1 MKTIFTTLALSSIL
15 FASCGTLSTLPGSRG
30 VSETEAAEGIRQ
42 ALQQGTGKGIAVLN
56 HPDGFFGNNAYKL
69 FLPDDA
75 IRMEKT
81 LRTIGLGS
89 QVDRAILQINRAAE
103 DAVGYAT
110 PIFVEAI
117 KEMTIADAI
126 NIVGGESDA
135 ATNYFRQKTRDKL
148 ISAFSPVIERS
159 LVKLEATRYYSE
171 IVTLY
176 KNSPT
181 TIKKLNP
188 DLTSYVVDKATM
200 ALFDQIE
207 KEEANIRANPRREEI
222 QHVRR
227 QFHSHRLAL
236 FPQNC
241 QPRLDIRRLQVCHQA
256 PLESRDKAMFQV
268 LDFGGRPVARHHDLL
283 VVFVQGVE
291 RVEKFLLDT
300 LFP

>member
-1 MKTIFTTLALSSIL
+1 MKKIFTTLALSSI
-15 FASCGTLSTLPGSRG
+15 FFTSCDTLSSLPSTLG
-30 VSETEAAEGIRQ
+30 VSEAEAAEGIRQ
-42 ALQQGTGKGIAVLN
+42 ALQQGTGKGISVLN
-56 HPDGFFGNNAYKL
+56 RQDGFFGNNAYKL

-75 IRMEKT
+75 IRIEKT

-110 PIFVEAI
+110 PIFVDAI

-126 NIVGGESDA
+126 NIVGGESNA

-148 ISAFSPVIERS
+148 VAAFSPVIDRS

-176 KNSPT
+176 NNIPT
-181 TIKKLNP
+181 TVKKINP

-207 KEEANIRANPRREEI
+207 KEEANIRANPRARTTEI
-222 QHVRR
+222 LKKV
-227 QFHSHRLAL
+227 
-236 FPQNC
+236 
-241 QPRLDIRRLQVCHQA
+241 
-256 PLESRDKAMFQV
+256 
-268 LDFGGRPVARHHDLL
+268 FGSYKGY
-283 VVFVQGVE
+283 
-291 RVEKFLLDT
+291 
-300 LFP
+300 